1 MTDQKIM
8 LIEESFNLLY
18 TTGLNRE
25 TFEKEQKVSSTS
37 EEVCLFFL
45 GSLQQAM
52 IFPEEC
58 EDVY

>member
-1 MTDQKIM
+1 M